1 MRVLAYLY
9 NAERGPGHVQ
19 QVLDRLDERTARDGT
34 ADRAGESDA
43 VDRIDVSAGADARR
57 EAMLTLRESVRIGD
71 NPDAIYD
78 EDGTPAFVP
87 GVLITAD
94 DRGRRS
100 VHVGREALAALDGG
114 AGES

>member
-9 NAERGPGHVQ
+9 NAERAPDHVQ
-19 QVLDRLDERTARDGT
+19 QVLDRLDERTTRDGT
-34 ADRAGESDA
+34 ADRTGESDA
-43 VDRIDVSAGADARR
+43 VDRVDVSAGADARR

-78 EDGTPAFVP
+78 DEGRPAFVP
-87 GVLITAD
+87 GVLVTED

-100 VHVGREALAALDGG
+100 VHVGREALAALGENADG
-114 AGES
+114 S